1 MSIANVTFKNGRVK
15 QILITYDFFKKSI
28 SLWPTGYD
36 AHRFESTAWQMLS
49 NWGFDQELITC
60 SKSYGFLINYC
71 DRLWLPPLITFKI
84 SHSLFPKLIHNSIS
98 NFSYRDILDSLAL
111 LSIIPDYHI
120 ANELIA
126 YYKHYFIFYLY
137 QFDIIWWIHHVIFDV

>member
-1 MSIANVTFKNGRVK
+1 MLMTSNPLPGRCFRTEDLTRTHYL
-15 QILITYDFFKKSI
+15 Q
-28 SLWPTGYD
+28 
-36 AHRFESTAWQMLS
+36 Q
-49 NWGFDQELITC
+49 N
-60 SKSYGFLINYC
+60 YGFLINYC

-126 YYKHYFIFYLY
+126 CYKHYFIFYLY
-137 QFDIIWWIHHVIFDV
+137 QFDIIWWIHHIIFDVWAFLSTIFHFFSSLAFSV